1 MNAPSVNT
9 FLSLLPSF
17 REYWESGYHS
27 SNSVSSYMSYING
40 AIRMFEKFE
49 PIVNEDIVDK
59 LIHHRL
65 VISKSTKNNKLT
77 ENVRLLFLLATKLSN
92 THLSK
97 KTRSNYSSGIVTYF
111 EFFLQRAINLKKIHP

>member
-40 AIRMFEKFE
+40 AIRMFEKVE
-49 PIVNEDIVDK
+49 PIVNEGIVDK
-59 LIHHRL
+59 LLHHRL

-111 EFFLQRAINLKKIHP
+111 EFL